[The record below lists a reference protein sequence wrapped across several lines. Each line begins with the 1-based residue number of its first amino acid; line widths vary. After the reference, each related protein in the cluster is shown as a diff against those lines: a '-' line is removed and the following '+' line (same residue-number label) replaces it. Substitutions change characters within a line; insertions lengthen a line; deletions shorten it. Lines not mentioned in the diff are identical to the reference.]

1 MEHAFEVKPMKMS
14 YEMYVNVSRKM
25 QCNPYRMYGVY
36 RPGLPVGWEVHTHP
50 EGTRY
55 FFSRARRMYT
65 EAWIYDPLILKEIE
79 DFAHRL
85 CEEIQKNGFAL
96 PSDAELVLDLE
107 VIPDHAPVRT
117 DLVTERILFWLH
129 PIDILEEKD
138 VDRVRYIQ
146 SDSHIKHLIESYYWY
161 RTKPYCSD
169 RKHIES
175 FPAGHTISEDL
186 RKEALSTLVHA
197 NVDQV
202 TSASSTV
209 SMKPDDMLNF
219 DRNGQNI
226 ARSVNG
232 TFRAIWQLTYGVE
245 LGSNDHV
252 VCVIGRLMYLFVH
265 NRYHFSFGQNVAKLD
280 RFKSIFDDN
289 ANGGP
294 SKLFS
299 FLSLVLFN
307 APNVHLETLER
318 AWTDESINE
327 LFWTKCIARLQKDW
341 EEAATVLLNA
351 NISFL
356 TINDVDTGPGPRSS
370 AQLASYVSTIA
381 SIAAIVI
388 GMLVIRQHRVKPKET
403 ATDVVTYLTSR
414 KHPQLGLEVLALVH
428 SLPYAL
434 LMWAVVSFMLAFAFE
449 NFRVLDIPTIAVAT
463 TSWALAA
470 ILLVLCLHTIWEGGG
485 FSLRKEIGALYQR
498 ANNNVQLWR
507 RRFAQKLKQLANSDS
522 HSVPSVSSNIAVPGG
537 IEMQGV

>member
-1 MEHAFEVKPMKMS
+1 
-14 YEMYVNVSRKM
+14 
-25 QCNPYRMYGVY
+25 
-36 RPGLPVGWEVHTHP
+36 
-50 EGTRY
+50 
-55 FFSRARRMYT
+55 MYT

-117 DLVTERILFWLH
+117 DLVTGEQCIHYWTYYFINPAERILFWLH

-146 SDSHIKHLIESYYWY
+146 SDSHIKHLIESYYW
-161 RTKPYCSD
+161 
-169 RKHIES
+169 KHIES

-209 SMKPDDMLNF
+209 SMKPDDMLN
-219 DRNGQNI
+219 
-226 ARSVNG
+226 
-232 TFRAIWQLTYGVE
+232 LTEMVKT
-245 LGSNDHV
+245 LQ
-252 VCVIGRLMYLFVH
+252 GRLMYLFVH

-307 APNVHLETLER
+307 APNVHLETLEH

-341 EEAATVLLNA
+341 EEAVLTATVLLNA

-434 LMWAVVSFMLAFAFE
+434 LIVVSFMLAFAFE